1 MLVGKGEKRGG
12 GGGKDGRLL
21 RGPGKGALEAG
32 GDVRLARVAQF
43 LKVKE
48 KSSGFG
54 AKLFDMLTKVH
65 VRGFEHCDD

>member
-1 MLVGKGEKRGG
+1 MLVGKGEKRGRG
-12 GGGKDGRLL
+12 GERWEII
-21 RGPGKGALEAG
+21 RGLGKGALEAG

-54 AKLFDMLTKVH
+54 AKLFDMLIKVH
-65 VRGFEHCDD
+65 VGGFEHCDD

>member
-1 MLVGKGEKRGG
+1 M
-12 GGGKDGRLL
+12 
-21 RGPGKGALEAG
+21 EAG

-54 AKLFDMLTKVH
+54 AKLFDMLIKVH
-65 VRGFEHCDD
+65 VGGFEHCDD